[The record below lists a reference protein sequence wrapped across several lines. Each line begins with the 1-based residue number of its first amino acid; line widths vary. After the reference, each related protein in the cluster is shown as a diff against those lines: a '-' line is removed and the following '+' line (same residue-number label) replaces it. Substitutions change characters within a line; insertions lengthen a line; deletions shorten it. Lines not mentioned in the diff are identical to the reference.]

1 MIKSKALASETISAL
16 VLVSKGLFALGRDGR
31 DVWLGGADASPPAG
45 SGGINILDKK
55 LQGKQKLLAR
65 TAQDGGGSFKHRK
78 PRGEVGCCD
87 AWMAELWI
95 ERWLET

>member
-16 VLVSKGLFALGRDGR
+16 VLVSKGLFTFALALAFAFALGRDGR

-55 LQGKQKLLAR
+55 LQEKQKLLAR
-65 TAQDGGGSFKHRK
+65 TAQGGGGSFKHRN
-78 PRGEVGCCD
+78 PYDGFCFD
-87 AWMAELWI
+87 I
-95 ERWLET
+95 